1 MIGFFD
7 FVFVC
12 VAVLANAFTAGRLIC
27 YRRGCARYR
36 LGVSFLAYVLIVCSG
51 GQALDALFNH
61 NPATPWEA
69 GFAAV
74 IAVLV
79 WRARGNVAC
88 IVRIAHD

>member
-1 MIGFFD
+1 M
-7 FVFVC
+7 
-12 VAVLANAFTAGRLIC
+12 
-27 YRRGCARYR
+27 
-36 LGVSFLAYVLIVCSG
+36 LIVCSG
-51 GQALDALFNH
+51 GQALDAVFNH

-88 IVRIAHD
+88 IVRVAHD

>member
-1 MIGFFD
+1 MLVSTFTLI
-7 FVFVC
+7 
-12 VAVLANAFTAGRLIC
+12 AVLANLATAGRLIC

-36 LGVSFLAYVLIVCSG
+36 LGISLLAYILIVCSG

-61 NPATPWEA
+61 NPVTAWEA

-88 IVRIAHD
+88 IVRVVHD

>member
-1 MIGFFD
+1 MLVSTFTLI
-7 FVFVC
+7 
-12 VAVLANAFTAGRLIC
+12 AVLANVATAGRLIC
-27 YRRGCARYR
+27 YRRGCARFR
-36 LGVSFLAYVLIVCSG
+36 RGVSLLAYIMIVCSG

-88 IVRIAHD
+88 IVRVAHD

>member
-1 MIGFFD
+1 MLVSTFTLI
-7 FVFVC
+7 
-12 VAVLANAFTAGRLIC
+12 AVLANVATAGRLIC
-27 YRRGCARYR
+27 YRRGCSRFR
-36 LGVSFLAYVLIVCSG
+36 PGISLLAYILIVCSG
-51 GQALDALFNH
+51 GSAMDALFNH

-88 IVRIAHD
+88 IVRVAHD